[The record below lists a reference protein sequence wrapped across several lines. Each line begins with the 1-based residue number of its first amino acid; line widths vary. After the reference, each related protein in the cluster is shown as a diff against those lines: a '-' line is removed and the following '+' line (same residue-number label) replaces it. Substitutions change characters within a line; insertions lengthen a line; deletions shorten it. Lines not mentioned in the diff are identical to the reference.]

1 MTVTEA
7 RAIATVLAVLG
18 GAAEADVDAAHHAV
32 DYLGERAGQALQLV
46 LDIDLEAVH
55 QVVEDTDDSY
65 AFHRIFEAGFRR
77 VEDVPG
83 CERAG
88 IT

>member
-1 MTVTEA
+1 MTADDA

-18 GAAEADVDAAHHAV
+18 GHDEADVDAAHHAV
-32 DYLGERAGQALQLV
+32 DYLSDRAAQALQLT
-46 LDIDLEAVH
+46 LDIDVEAVH